1 MKSTQTAEP
10 SFGKLRSLFWPI
22 HFYELKKF
30 LPMFLMFFFISF
42 NYSIMRNIKDALL
55 INASL
60 TDGAKVIPFIKLWG
74 VTPVAILFIMVYSK
88 LSNLV
93 SKTTL
98 FYLAI
103 SFFVVFF
110 SLFALFLYPYH
121 HLLHP
126 EQLSI
131 AFLPEGLT
139 EVLRLWTFSLFYIF
153 SEIWGSV
160 ALSLLFWQFANQIT
174 KINEAKRFY
183 ALFGIGANLALMV
196 AGTAIGALSGLAKG
210 QQLAEKASMAFKLN
224 HLSLLFVLCCLAI
237 MGIYWGINRY
247 ILTDSRFY
255 DPALLKQKNKKLK
268 MGLMDSIKMLLKSRY
283 LICIALLVICYG
295 IGINLIEVTWKSY
308 LKVQYPSSSDYLDFM
323 GRYSFYLG
331 CTTIAMMLFVAG
343 NVLRK
348 FGWTVAAMVTPVVVL
363 VLGIAFFNLII
374 FEESFKPWLTQ
385 YGVNVLGL
393 AVFCGAI
400 QNILSK
406 ACKYALFDPT
416 KEMAYIPLDE
426 EAKVKGKAAI
436 DVVGARLG
444 KAGGSFIQQ
453 LLFGL
458 GTIGFILPYIEVIFI
473 AVMLIWI
480 LSVTNL
486 GRAFNKTNKQPHTS
500 PHEAKTLASST

>member
-1 MKSTQTAEP
+1 M
-10 SFGKLRSLFWPI
+10 FWPI
-22 HFYELKKF
+22 HLYELKKF
-30 LPMFLMFFFISF
+30 IPMLLIFFFISF

-55 INASL
+55 IDAAQ
-60 TDGAKVIPFIKLWG
+60 TPGAEIIPFIKLWG
-74 VTPVAILFIMVYSK
+74 VTPAAILFIMAYSK

-103 SFFVVFF
+103 SFFIGFF
-110 SLFALFLYPYH
+110 SLFALFLYPYQ

-131 AFLPEGLT
+131 AFLPKGFT
-139 EVLRLWTFSLFYIF
+139 EILRLWTFSLFYIF

-183 ALFGIGANLALMV
+183 ALFGVGANLALMM
-196 AGTAIGALSGLAKG
+196 AGTAIGTLSGLAKCR
-210 QQLAEKASMAFKLN
+210 QLTEEASMAFKLN
-224 HLSLLFVLCCLAI
+224 NLSLLFVICCLAI
-237 MGIYWGINRY
+237 MAIYWWINRY
-247 ILTDSRFY
+247 ILTDARFY

-268 MGLMDSIKMLLKSRY
+268 MGLVDSIKMLLKSRY

-295 IGINLIEVTWKSY
+295 VSINLVEVTWKSY
-308 LKVQYPSSSDYLDFM
+308 IKAQYPNCSDYLDFM

-331 CTTIAMMLFVAG
+331 CTTIAMMLLVAG

-348 FGWTVAAMVTPVVVL
+348 FGWTVAALVTPVILL
-363 VLGIAFFNLII
+363 VFGVAFFNLII
-374 FEESFKPWLTQ
+374 FEKSFNPWLTHC
-385 YGVNVLGL
+385 GINVLGL
-393 AVFCGAI
+393 AVLFGTV

-436 DVVGARLG
+436 DVVGARFG
-444 KAGGSFIQQ
+444 KAGGSLIQQ
-453 LLFGL
+453 VLLGF
-458 GTIGFILPYIEVIFI
+458 GTIGFMLPYIEVIFLV
-473 AVMLIWI
+473 VMLIWI
-480 LSVTNL
+480 LSATNL
-486 GRAFNKTNKQPHTS
+486 GRAFNKPNKQPPASLHE
-500 PHEAKTLASST
+500 EAKT

>member
-1 MKSTQTAEP
+1 M
-10 SFGKLRSLFWPI
+10 FWPI

-30 LPMFLMFFFISF
+30 IPMFLMFFFISF

-55 INASL
+55 INA
-60 TDGAKVIPFIKLWG
+60 AQNKAVIIPYIKLWG
-74 VTPVAILFIMVYSK
+74 VTPAAILFIIIYSK

-98 FYLAI
+98 FYLSI
-103 SFFVVFF
+103 YFFVGFF

-126 EQLSI
+126 EQLTI
-131 AFLPEGLT
+131 AFLPPGFT

-174 KINEAKRFY
+174 KISEAKRFY
-183 ALFGIGANLALMV
+183 SLFGIGANLALIA
-196 AGTAIGALSGLAKG
+196 AGSAIGTLSGLAKC
-210 QQLAEKASMAFKLN
+210 QQLAKETSMAFKLN
-224 HLSLLFVLCCLAI
+224 NLSLLFVLCCLAI

-247 ILTDSRFY
+247 ILTDARFY

-268 MGLMDSIKMLLKSRY
+268 MGLLDSIKMLIKSKY

-295 IGINLIEVTWKSY
+295 ISINLVEVTWKNYISI
-308 LKVQYPSSSDYLDFM
+308 KYPNASDYLDFM
-323 GRYSFYLG
+323 GSYSLYLG
-331 CTTIAMMLFVAG
+331 WSTIIMMLFVAG

-348 FGWTVAAMVTPVVVL
+348 FGWTVAALVTPVVL
-363 VLGIAFFNLII
+363 LILGFAFFNLII
-374 FEESFKPWLTQ
+374 FKESFDLWFARF
-385 YGVNVLGL
+385 GVNVLGL
-393 AVFCGAI
+393 AVVFGTI

-444 KAGGSFIQQ
+444 KAGGSVIQQ
-453 LLFGL
+453 VLFAF
-458 GTIGFILPYIEVIFI
+458 GTIGFMLPYIEVIFI

-480 LSVTNL
+480 LSATNL
-486 GRAFNKTNKQPHTS
+486 GRAFNKTNKQPPAS
-500 PHEAKTLASST
+500 PHEAKTACTSSS

>member
-1 MKSTQTAEP
+1 M
-10 SFGKLRSLFWPI
+10 LWPI

-30 LPMFLMFFFISF
+30 IPMFLIFFFITF

-55 INASL
+55 IDAAQ
-60 TDGAKVIPFIKLWG
+60 TPGAEIIPYIKFWG
-74 VTPVAILFIMVYSK
+74 VTPAAILFIIAYSK

-103 SFFVVFF
+103 SFFMGFF
-110 SLFALFLYPYH
+110 ALFALFLYPCH
-121 HLLHP
+121 QLLHP
-126 EQLSI
+126 EQLTI
-131 AFLPEGLT
+131 AFLPKGFT

-183 ALFGIGANLALMV
+183 SLFGIGANLALII
-196 AGTAIGALSGLAKG
+196 AGSAIGTLSGLAKCRE
-210 QQLAEKASMAFKLN
+210 LAEEASMAFKLN
-224 HLSLLFVLCCLAI
+224 NLSLLFVLCCLAI

-268 MGLMDSIKMLLKSRY
+268 MGLIDSIKMLLNSKY

-295 IGINLIEVTWKSY
+295 ISINLVEVTWKSY
-308 LKVQYPSSSDYLDFM
+308 LKVQYPSSTEYLDFM
-323 GRYSFYLG
+323 GRYSFYMGLS
-331 CTTIAMMLFVAG
+331 TIAMMLFVAG

-348 FGWTVAAMVTPVVVL
+348 FGWTVAALVTPVVLL
-363 VLGIAFFNLII
+363 VFGLAFFNLVI
-374 FEESFKPWLTQ
+374 FEESFKPWLSNF
-385 YGVNVLGL
+385 GINVLGL
-393 AVFCGAI
+393 AVLFGTI
-400 QNILSK
+400 QNIFSK
-406 ACKYALFDPT
+406 ACKYSLFDPT

-444 KAGGSFIQQ
+444 KAGGSIIQQ
-453 LLFGL
+453 VLFGF
-458 GTIGFILPYIEVIFI
+458 GSMGFMLPYIEVIFI

-480 LSVTNL
+480 LSATNL
-486 GRAFNKTNKQPHTS
+486 GRAFNKTNKQPPAS
-500 PHEAKTLASST
+500 PHEAKTACTASS